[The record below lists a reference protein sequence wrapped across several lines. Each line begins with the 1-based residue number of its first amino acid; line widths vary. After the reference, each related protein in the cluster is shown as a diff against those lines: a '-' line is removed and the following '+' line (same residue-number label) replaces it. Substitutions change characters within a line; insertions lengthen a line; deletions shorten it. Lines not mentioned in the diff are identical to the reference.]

1 VRRPQR
7 NLLRRDQA
15 EPCPCSDHLR

>member
-15 EPCPCSDHLR
+15 EPCPYSDHLR